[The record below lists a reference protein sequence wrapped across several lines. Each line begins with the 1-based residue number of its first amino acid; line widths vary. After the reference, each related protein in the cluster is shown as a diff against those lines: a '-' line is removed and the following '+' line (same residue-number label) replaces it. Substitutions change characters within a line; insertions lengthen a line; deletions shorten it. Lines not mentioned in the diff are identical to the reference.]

1 MLSVKKNPSFGAY
14 FDELKKFIQMEIA
27 KNILKRNCWTLLKMK
42 KKKIKIV
49 IKIQKKLF
57 ILNIII

>member
-27 KNILKRNCWTLLKMK
+27 KNILKRNC
-42 KKKIKIV
+42 
-49 IKIQKKLF
+49 
-57 ILNIII
+57 